1 MTHRSTPGAP
11 GAPGVPD
18 ASGDTGVPA
27 VPGDTGTPA
36 VRVVADGSSAG
47 AVADGSGTPAA
58 RGRFPWG
65 PMARMAGRRAVAAVP
80 VLLLVT
86 FGVFAVAA
94 ASPFDPVKAY
104 AGTAGLTASQENL
117 DQLRANL
124 GADQPLVPRWWDWL
138 TSALTGD
145 LGDSSVMRQPVA
157 DVIAE
162 RIGWSVLLAAAAFA
176 VAVLAG
182 TVLGVLA
189 ARRQGGMLDRTVTS
203 VAYTLEAA
211 PAFWLGLLAIWV
223 FALKLGVL
231 PAGGLTDTASD
242 TVTFGQVASHL
253 VLPALVLGF
262 SQLPWFL
269 LYVRQGVADALEE
282 DPVRGARARG
292 LSERTVLL
300 GHALRSGLLPV
311 LTLIGSRVPEL
322 ITGALLVE
330 TVFSWPG
337 IAAATVQAA
346 MSVDF
351 PLLAALTVLATAA
364 VLLGNLLSDLLYALA
379 DPRVGFHG

>member
-1 MTHRSTPGAP
+1 
-11 GAPGVPD
+11 
-18 ASGDTGVPA
+18 
-27 VPGDTGTPA
+27 
-36 VRVVADGSSAG
+36 
-47 AVADGSGTPAA
+47 
-58 RGRFPWG
+58 
-65 PMARMAGRRAVAAVP
+65 MARMAGRRALFAVP

-104 AGTAGLTASQENL
+104 AGTAGLTATQENL

-124 GADQPLVPRWWDWL
+124 GVDQPLVPRWWHWV
-138 TSALTGD
+138 TSAVTGD

-162 RIGWSVLLAAAAFA
+162 RLGWSTLLAATAFT
-176 VAVLAG
+176 VAVLLG
-182 TVLGVLA
+182 TALGVLA
-189 ARRQGGMLDRTVTS
+189 ARRPGGWLDRITS
-203 VAYTLEAA
+203 SAAYTLEAA
-211 PAFWLGLLAIWV
+211 PAFWLGLLAIWF
-223 FALKLGVL
+223 FALKLGAL
-231 PAGGLTDTASD
+231 PAGGLTDTGSD
-242 TVTFGQVASHL
+242 TVSPDQVARHL
-253 VLPALVLGF
+253 VLPALVLGV
-262 SQLPWFL
+262 SQLPWFF

-282 DPVRGARARG
+282 DAVRGARARG
-292 LSERTVLL
+292 LAESTVLL
-300 GHALRSGLLPV
+300 GHALRSGMLPM

-346 MSVDF
+346 VSVDF

-364 VLLGNLLSDLLYALA
+364 VLLGNLLSDLLYGLA
-379 DPRVGFHG
+379 DPRVGFDG

>member
-1 MTHRSTPGAP
+1 
-11 GAPGVPD
+11 
-18 ASGDTGVPA
+18 
-27 VPGDTGTPA
+27 
-36 VRVVADGSSAG
+36 
-47 AVADGSGTPAA
+47 
-58 RGRFPWG
+58 
-65 PMARMAGRRAVAAVP
+65 MARMAGRRLLFAAP
-80 VLLLVT
+80 VLLVVT

-124 GADQPLVPRWWDWL
+124 GVDQPLVERWWHWL
-138 TSALTGD
+138 TSAVTGD
-145 LGDSSVMRQPVA
+145 LGDSSVMRQPVT

-162 RIGWSVLLAAAAFA
+162 RLGWSVLLAVTAFL
-176 VAVLAG
+176 VAILLG
-182 TVLGVLA
+182 TSLGVLA
-189 ARRQGGMLDRTVTS
+189 ARRQGGWLDRAVS
-203 VAYTLEAA
+203 SAAYTLEAA
-211 PAFWLGLLAIWV
+211 PAFWLGLLAMWF
-223 FALKLGVL
+223 FALRLGVL
-231 PAGGLTDTASD
+231 PAGGLTDTGSD
-242 TVTFGQVASHL
+242 VVTFGQVATHL
-253 VLPALVLGF
+253 VLPAAVLGV
-262 SQLPWFL
+262 SQLPWFF

-292 LSERTVLL
+292 LNERTVLL
-300 GHALRSGLLPV
+300 GHALRSGMLPT

-346 MSVDF
+346 TSVDF

-364 VLLGNLLSDLLYALA
+364 VLAGNLLSDLLYGLA
-379 DPRVGFHG
+379 DPRVGFDG

>member
-1 MTHRSTPGAP
+1 
-11 GAPGVPD
+11 
-18 ASGDTGVPA
+18 
-27 VPGDTGTPA
+27 
-36 VRVVADGSSAG
+36 
-47 AVADGSGTPAA
+47 
-58 RGRFPWG
+58 
-65 PMARMAGRRAVAAVP
+65 MARMAGRRLLFAAP
-80 VLLLVT
+80 ILLVVT

-124 GADQPLVPRWWDWL
+124 GVDQPLVERWWHWL
-138 TSALTGD
+138 TSAVTGD
-145 LGDSSVMRQPVA
+145 LGDSSVMRQPVT

-162 RIGWSVLLAAAAFA
+162 RLGWSVLLAVTAFL
-176 VAVLAG
+176 VAILLG
-182 TVLGVLA
+182 TSLGVLA
-189 ARRQGGMLDRTVTS
+189 ARRQGGWLDRAVS
-203 VAYTLEAA
+203 SAAYTLEAA
-211 PAFWLGLLAIWV
+211 PAFWLGLLAMWF
-223 FALKLGVL
+223 FALRLGVL
-231 PAGGLTDTASD
+231 PAGGLTDTDSD
-242 TVTFGQVASHL
+242 VITFGQVVTHL
-253 VLPALVLGF
+253 VLPAAVLGV
-262 SQLPWFL
+262 SQLPWFF

-292 LSERTVLL
+292 LSDRTVLL
-300 GHALRSGLLPV
+300 GHALRSGMLPT

-346 MSVDF
+346 TSVDF

-364 VLLGNLLSDLLYALA
+364 VLAGNLLSDLLYGLA
-379 DPRVGFHG
+379 DPRVGFDG

>member
-1 MTHRSTPGAP
+1 MSRRLPWRAMGRMTGR
-11 GAPGVPD
+11 
-18 ASGDTGVPA
+18 
-27 VPGDTGTPA
+27 
-36 VRVVADGSSAG
+36 RILSAG
-47 AVADGSGTPAA
+47 
-58 RGRFPWG
+58 
-65 PMARMAGRRAVAAVP
+65 P
-80 VLLLVT
+80 VLLAVT

-104 AGTAGLTASQENL
+104 AGTAGLTASQADL

-124 GADQPLVPRWWDWL
+124 GVDQPFVERWWDWL

-145 LGDSSVMRQPVA
+145 LGDSSVLRQPVG

-162 RIGWSVLLAAAAFA
+162 RIGWSALLATAAFA
-176 VAVLAG
+176 IAILLG
-182 TVLGVLA
+182 TALGVLA
-189 ARRQGGMLDRTVTS
+189 ARRRGGWLDRCAS
-203 VAYTLEAA
+203 SAAYTLEAA
-211 PAFWLGLLAIWV
+211 PAFWLGLLAIWF
-223 FALKLGVL
+223 FALELGAL

-242 TVTFGQVASHL
+242 TVTPGQVISHL
-253 VLPALVLGF
+253 VLPAGVLGL
-262 SQLPWFL
+262 SQLPWFF
-269 LYVRQGVADALEE
+269 LYVRQGVGDALDE

-292 LSERTVLL
+292 LAERTVLT
-300 GHALRSGLLPV
+300 GHALRSGMLPM

-346 MSVDF
+346 TSVDF

-364 VLLGNLLSDLLYALA
+364 VLLGNLLSDLLYGLA
-379 DPRVGFHG
+379 DPRVGFDG